1 MSASLRASKRG
12 AGHTATG
19 YSMIIR
25 LLIISLVAAAF
36 AVGFSELADQSD
48 RMSPQRASMSCQ
60 EWPGSP
66 NCPYETPLTP

>member
-1 MSASLRASKRG
+1 
-12 AGHTATG
+12 
-19 YSMIIR
+19 MIIR